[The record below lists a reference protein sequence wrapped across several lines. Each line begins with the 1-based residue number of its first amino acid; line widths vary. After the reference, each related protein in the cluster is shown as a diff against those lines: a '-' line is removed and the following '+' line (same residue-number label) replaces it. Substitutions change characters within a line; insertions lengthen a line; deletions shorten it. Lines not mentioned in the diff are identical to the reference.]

1 MKKILVIEDN
11 PAIRENTAEILEL
24 SNYKVVT
31 AEDGKQG
38 IEAVLDSKPDLI
50 LCDVMMPVMDG
61 YGVLHLLHKNTEL
74 RNTPFIFLTAKTDRE
89 DVRKGMEAGADDYI
103 TKPFTATEL
112 LHAVESRLQKADL
125 IKQEI
130 AEGIQG
136 LNDLLAAASGQEAL
150 QTFIDGRHTNRYK
163 KKQIV
168 FYEGNRPLYLYYVQ
182 KGKVKTYKRNDDGK
196 ELITSLCNEG
206 EFLGYVSLLE
216 ETSYKETAEA
226 IEDCEIAQ
234 IPKDEF
240 EELMHKNHEVA
251 RKFIKLLAR
260 DVTEK
265 EAKLLNIAYNS
276 LRRKVVDALL
286 AVKEKYPQH
295 LNGYH
300 VIHISREN
308 LAAIAGT
315 ATESLIRTLSDF
327 KLEKLIDI
335 RDGNIILL
343 NEEMLKRMIN

>member
-11 PAIRENTAEILEL
+11 QAIRENTAEILEL
-24 SNYKVVT
+24 SNYRVLT
-31 AEDGKQG
+31 AGDGKQG
-38 IEAVLDSKPDLI
+38 IEAAITGKPDLI
-50 LCDVMMPVMDG
+50 LCDIMMPKVDG
-61 YGVLHLLHKNTEL
+61 FGVLHMLHKNTEL
-74 RNTPFIFLTAKTDRE
+74 RHIPFIFLTAKTDRE
-89 DVRKGMEAGADDYI
+89 DVRKGMESGADDYI

-112 LHAVESRLQKADL
+112 LHAVESRLQKADA
-125 IKQEI
+125 IRQEI

-136 LNDLLAAASGQEAL
+136 LNDLLAVTNGQEAL
-150 QTFIDGRHTNRYK
+150 QSFIDGRNTNKYK
-163 KKQIV
+163 KKQII

-196 ELITSLCNEG
+196 EFVTSLCNEG
-206 EFLGYVSLLE
+206 EFLGYVALLE

-226 IEDCEIAQ
+226 IEDSEIAL

-240 EELMHKNHEVA
+240 EELMHRNHEVA
-251 RKFIKLLAR
+251 HKFIKLLAK

-265 EAKLLNIAYNS
+265 EEKLLNIAYNS

-286 AVKEKYPQH
+286 AVKEKYPERV
-295 LNGYH
+295 NDRY

-327 KLEKLIDI
+327 KNEKLIDI
-335 RDGNIILL
+335 KDGHIIIL
-343 NEEMLKRMIN
+343 NEDKLKRMIN